1 MLFLPGRIHWKPACA
16 VWPWNAVGEP
26 GSLILLCGML
36 GDTGNSCWKE
46 PARDEPCSCSISCG
60 RINSVWRIAR
70 DDWKL
75 AGLRVEYCSSC
86 RNVET
91 PLYSKIDWRISPW
104 IFSLL
109 FFGNNSV
116 HRIIELVWM
125 TGSMWIRP
133 YVLLVEEMQ
142 IQPLFWHHVAF
153 WVNKPL

>member
-1 MLFLPGRIHWKPACA
+1 MDAACRLECCFFWVELLEAFLCCVALECCRGA
-16 VWPWNAVGEP
+16 
-26 GSLILLCGML
+26 GSLILPCRML

-91 PLYSKIDWRISPW
+91 PLYSKID
-104 IFSLL
+104 
-109 FFGNNSV
+109 
-116 HRIIELVWM
+116 
-125 TGSMWIRP
+125 
-133 YVLLVEEMQ
+133 
-142 IQPLFWHHVAF
+142 
-153 WVNKPL
+153 